1 MLPHSR
7 HIVRKEITAS
17 LRLAGP
23 VVMAQLGQI
32 SMGFVDTVMVGRLG
46 TEALAAVALGNTIF
60 FFLYI
65 VCIGVMAAVGPMVA
79 QAFGAGEHEPIERT
93 VRQGLWLG
101 VVLAV
106 PAFLLLWNVGPL
118 LRLAGQEPATVALAQ
133 AYLRAIVWGFLPG
146 VWFMALRGLIEALS
160 RPWPATVITLVG
172 LVLNIGANYVLMF
185 GKLGLPALGVVGTGW
200 ASTVVFWFLFLALA
214 ALVVASEPFNTYG
227 IFSRLGRPD
236 GQYFRELFQIG
247 WPIGISYGV
256 ESGLFTVTALLMG
269 LLGTTA
275 LAAHQVALQCAAI
288 TFMVPLGIG
297 IATSVRVGQ
306 AVGRRDAA
314 GVLRAGYVGIAL
326 ALVFMI
332 GTAVVFWTLPEP
344 IIGIYLDLDD
354 PAKAETVQL
363 AVALLGVAAV
373 FQVFDGVQVASAGAL
388 RGLKDTRVPMLL
400 AFFSYWILGL
410 SAGYMLGFVGE
421 QGAVG
426 LWWGLVLGLSSAAVL
441 LTLRFR
447 RHARIGRAAPS
458 AVAAQAVSERS

>member
-1 MLPHSR
+1 MPPLTR
-7 HIVRKEITAS
+7 QILRQEVADS

-46 TEALAAVALGNTIF
+46 TEALAAVALGNTLF

-79 QAFGAGEHEPIERT
+79 QAFGAEDHEPIERT

-101 VVLAV
+101 LVISV
-106 PAFLLLWNVGPL
+106 PAFLLIWNVGPL
-118 LRLAGQEPATVALAQ
+118 LRLAGQDPATVALAQ

-146 VWFMALRGLIEALS
+146 VWFMALRGFVEALS

-185 GKLGLPALGVVGTGW
+185 GRLGFPALGVVGTGW
-200 ASTVVFWFLFLALA
+200 ASTLVFWFLFLALA
-214 ALVVASEPFNTYG
+214 TLVATSAPFTAYG
-227 IFSRLGRPD
+227 IFRRLRKPD
-236 GQYFRELFQIG
+236 GPYFRELFRIG
-247 WPIGISYGV
+247 WPIGVSYGV
-256 ESGLFTVTALLMG
+256 ESGLFTMTALLMG
-269 LLGTTA
+269 WLGTTA

-306 AVGRRDAA
+306 AAGRGDVA
-314 GVLRAGYVGIAL
+314 GVRRAGAVGIAL
-326 ALVFMI
+326 ALLFMT
-332 GTAVVFWTLPEP
+332 GTATVFWTLPEP
-344 IIGIYLDLDD
+344 IVGIYLDLND
-354 PAKAETVQL
+354 PGRAEAVRL
-363 AVALLGVAAV
+363 AVELLGVAAV
-373 FQVFDGVQVASAGAL
+373 FQVFDGVQVAAAGAL
-388 RGLKDTRVPMLL
+388 RGLKDTRIPMLL

-410 SAGYMLGFVGE
+410 SAGYMLAFEAE

-441 LTLRFR
+441 LTLRFY
-447 RHARIGRAAPS
+447 RHTRARLVFPS
-458 AVAAQAVSERS
+458 AVPQPAGPDR